1 MVRIPFISAGVAVLL
16 MTGAVMAQ
24 SRGLTVELDHSA
36 RIQLAG
42 SASSVIVGNPRIAD
56 VTVVNDR
63 TLFVSGRGHGVT
75 DVIVVDALGRTI
87 YNGQISVIAPRD
99 GQVRVWRGTQA
110 TEMACGAGCAPA
122 VSGGQA
128 AAATP

>member
-75 DVIVVDALGRTI
+75 DVIVNGVPAWQRGRHT
-87 YNGQISVIAPRD
+87 
-99 GQVRVWRGTQA
+99 
-110 TEMACGAGCAPA
+110 GAR
-122 VSGGQA
+122 SGGVITRA
-128 AAATP
+128 A